1 MERQLPSRDNR
12 RILLVEDDGRI
23 INFMQRGLEA
33 EGITLDVVSAKIPAL
48 QLTESRHYNAIIL
61 DIFLR
66 TDDGLDICR
75 TLRQRSID
83 TPVLVM
89 TAKDSM
95 ELREA
100 SVTAGANAYLPKPF
114 SFDDLLSTL
123 ENMRQAYL
131 TIGKTASTGSPGASL
146 CLNHARPMYFPNRG
160 GRNGTETVG
169 MADDR

>member
-1 MERQLPSRDNR
+1 MNGPDEGENGMGLELPSHNNK
-12 RILLVEDDGRI
+12 RILLVEDDRRI

-33 EGITLDVVSAKIPAL
+33 EGITLDVVSAKTPAL
-48 QLTESRHYNAIIL
+48 HLTESRRYNTIIL
-61 DIFLR
+61 DIYLG
-66 TDDGLDICR
+66 DEDGLDICR

-123 ENMRQAYL
+123 EKMRQAYL
-131 TIGKTASTGSPGASL
+131 TIDLTVPTG
-146 CLNHARPMYFPNRG
+146 FPAQVR
-160 GRNGTETVG
+160 
-169 MADDR
+169 A

>member
-1 MERQLPSRDNR
+1 MELQLASRDNK

-33 EGITLDVVSAKIPAL
+33 EGMMLDVVSAKTPAL
-48 QLTESRHYNAIIL
+48 ELTESRRYNTIIL
-61 DIFLR
+61 DIYLGD
-66 TDDGLDICR
+66 DDGLDVCR

-100 SVTAGANAYLPKPF
+100 SVKAGANAYLPKPF

-123 ENMRQAYL
+123 EKMHQAYL
-131 TIGKTASTGSPGASL
+131 TIDKPVQTGLPAQVR
-146 CLNHARPMYFPNRG
+146 A
-160 GRNGTETVG
+160 
-169 MADDR
+169 

>member
-33 EGITLDVVSAKIPAL
+33 EGMTLDVVSAKTPAL
-48 QLTESRHYNAIIL
+48 QLTESRRYNTIIL
-61 DIFLR
+61 DIYLGD
-66 TDDGLDICR
+66 DDGLDICR
-75 TLRQRSID
+75 TLRQRSIN

-89 TAKDSM
+89 TAKDSK

-100 SVTAGANAYLPKPF
+100 SVKAGANAYLTKPF

-123 ENMRQAYL
+123 EKMRQTYL
-131 TIGKTASTGSPGASL
+131 AIDTTVPTGLPAQ
-146 CLNHARPMYFPNRG
+146 AR
-160 GRNGTETVG
+160 
-169 MADDR
+169 A